1 MLTIILSEQEKYGQ
15 ILELQNESWERNVIS
30 SSLEDFIQ
38 INIDQLKKPDDIRY
52 AFIFRQWLNHS
63 IYDF

>member
-1 MLTIILSEQEKYGQ
+1 MLTIILSEQKKYGQ
-15 ILELQNESWERNVIS
+15 VIELQNESWERNVIA

-52 AFIFRQWLNHS
+52 AFILDNG
-63 IYDF
+63 